1 MSSLAVVGPINSTIA
16 LIGQSVRHRY
26 RGVLIATV
34 SLGAMLILAAAAYG
48 QIDIAIYDSL
58 PAAVRSTMG
67 IPLGADGQLLAYTA
81 MFATMGGL
89 ALAGVAISIGAS
101 SIAGEESA
109 GRLGILLGT
118 PTSRVGVL
126 SAKAVT
132 LVLLI
137 GFAGL
142 GMWAAGLLAPVM
154 LGFEL
159 GETHVGAMAL
169 TLTLSSLFY
178 GFLALGIGAA
188 TGNRGL
194 GSGIASA
201 VLVLGFVTAGILPL
215 FSATEDLAK
224 TIPWS
229 WLSENQPLVNGIDAG
244 NLALFAAGI
253 VVFYAV
259 GVVGL
264 RRRDLR
270 GRTAGGS
277 LLDKLKQNPTMA
289 KSLARLTGSVKS
301 SSLHALTF
309 SSYQGL
315 LSVVA
320 GIMFAYLGLL
330 LGPVYSAMEDTV
342 KSLSGALPEELLTL
356 VGGADMSTPA
366 GFYQTETLGLV
377 APIAVIFVG
386 IVVSGRSIAGEETGG
401 RLGLLLAQPISRA
414 AIVRDTAVVMLGY
427 VAIVSLSTAAGIA
440 GGSLIGGLAI
450 NLWFVAQAGIMI
462 FGLGAVFG
470 GLALALSAGTGRQ
483 SVATFGTVGVAAV
496 AYFGY
501 SMLTLAGE
509 DAWAKVSPFYYYGAA
524 EPLANGANWGH
535 LAILL
540 GIAAV
545 LVAAAFP
552 LFQRRDLRR

>member
-16 LIGQSVRHRY
+16 LIGQSVRDRY

-109 GRLGILLGT
+109 GLLGILLGT

-142 GMWAAGLLAPVM
+142 GMWSAGLLAPVM

-377 APIAVIFVG
+377 APIAVILVG

-427 VAIVSLSTAAGIA
+427 VAVVSLSTAAGIA

>member
-109 GRLGILLGT
+109 GLLGILLGT

-142 GMWAAGLLAPVM
+142 GMWSAGLLAPVM

-377 APIAVIFVG
+377 APIAVILVG

-427 VAIVSLSTAAGIA
+427 VAVVSLSTAAGIA

-545 LVAAAFP
+545 LIAAAFP

>member
-427 VAIVSLSTAAGIA
+427 VAVVSLSTAAGIA

>member
-1 MSSLAVVGPINSTIA
+1 MSTIAAVGPLASTIA
-16 LIGQSVRHRY
+16 LVWQSVRDRY
-26 RGVLIATV
+26 RGALIATV

-48 QIDIAIYDSL
+48 QIDVAIYDSL
-58 PAAVRSTMG
+58 PAAMRSTMG
-67 IPLGADGQLLAYTA
+67 IPLGADGQLLAYTT

-89 ALAGVAISIGAS
+89 ALAGVAISMGAS
-101 SIAGEESA
+101 SIAGEETA

-126 SAKAVT
+126 SAKALT
-132 LVLLI
+132 LILLI
-137 GFAGL
+137 GLAGV
-142 GMWAAGLLAPVM
+142 GMWAAGLLAPVI

-178 GFLALGIGAA
+178 GFLALGLGAA

-224 TIPWS
+224 AIPWS
-229 WLSENQPLVNGIDAG
+229 WLGENQPLVNGIEPR

-253 VVFYAV
+253 LAFYAV

-270 GRTAGGS
+270 GRSAGRS
-277 LLDKLKQNPTMA
+277 LLDKLKQNPTVA
-289 KSLARLTGSVKS
+289 KSLERLTGSVKS
-301 SSLHALTF
+301 SSLLAKTF

-320 GIMFAYLGLL
+320 GIMFGYMGLL
-330 LGPVYSAMEDTV
+330 LGPLYTAMEDTV
-342 KSLSGALPEELLTL
+342 KSLSGALPEQLLTL

-377 APIAVIFVG
+377 APIAVILVS
-386 IVVSGRSIAGEETGG
+386 IVVSGRAIAGEETGR
-401 RLGLLLAQPISRA
+401 RLGLLLAHPISRA
-414 AIVRDTAVVMLGY
+414 VIVRDTAVVMLGY
-427 VAIVSLSTAAGIA
+427 VAIVAVGTAAGIA
-440 GGSLIGGLAI
+440 GGSLLGGLGI
-450 NLWFVAQAGIMI
+450 NLWFVAQTGLMI
-462 FGLGAVFG
+462 FALGAVFG
-470 GLALALSAGTGRQ
+470 GLALALSAGTGQQ
-483 SVATFGTVGVAAV
+483 SVATFATIGIAAA
-496 AYFGY
+496 AYFGN
-501 SMLTLAGE
+501 SMLALAGAN
-509 DAWAKVSPFYYYGAA
+509 AWAKISPFYYYGAA

-545 LVAAAFP
+545 LIAAAFP
-552 LFQRRDLRR
+552 LFQRRDLRV